1 MKSSRANPVIY
12 VKNETHGFMKDAEIA
27 SLIPAV
33 QRQVTE
39 HFEPIWGIGAR
50 LLFAKGRVPRDAYQ
64 IIVYE
69 QAASEADKEY
79 IGYHFSPE
87 GYPVAGIFARED
99 MNDDGT
105 ISETLSHEVLEMIV
119 DPACNLYAHRTSA
132 VGRPERIY
140 FYEVCDPVKSVH
152 YKIDGVK
159 VCNFVYPSW
168 FEDNWELRTPR
179 SLRFDHRHQLE
190 SPFQIL
196 PGGYAEVYEAKRGA
210 MTIWGSNQ
218 RTKKRGR
225 HRDKGRRFRAQVF
238 GRGEGAAHV

>member
-12 VKNETHGFMKDAEIA
+12 VKNETNGFMKDEEII
-27 SLIPAV
+27 SIIPAV

-39 HFEPIWGIGAR
+39 HFEPVWGMGAR

-64 IIVYE
+64 IIIYE
-69 QAASEADKEY
+69 QATDEADREF

-99 MNDDGT
+99 MSKDGT
-105 ISETLSHEVLEMIV
+105 ISETFSHEVLEMLI
-119 DPACNLYAHRTSA
+119 DPACNLYARRSSA

-140 FYEVCDPVKSVH
+140 FYEVCDPVQCVH
-152 YKIDGVK
+152 YKINGIK

-168 FEDNWELRTPR
+168 FEDNWEPGSRW
-179 SLRFDHRHQLE
+179 FDHRHELD

-196 PGGYAEVYEAKRGA
+196 PDCYAEVYEAKRGA
-210 MTIWGSNQ
+210 ITVWGSN
-218 RTKKRGR
+218 RKRRRGR
-225 HRDKGRRFRAQVF
+225 HRQKARRNLTKMF
-238 GRGEGAAHV
+238 GAADEG